1 MIIIFGILKFNFL
14 FSTRQ
19 LQVRQE
25 KALQRYDDTESEI
38 SQLLSRH
45 TNETHVLRERL
56 RRSQERERAAERR
69 MKDSEE
75 KLQRSQATIARLKKL
90 VDQRELIARDEL
102 SRRLEEEKTRAQE
115 AERKIKVSLCE
126 I

>member
-1 MIIIFGILKFNFL
+1 
-14 FSTRQ
+14 
-19 LQVRQE
+19 
-25 KALQRYDDTESEI
+25 
-38 SQLLSRH
+38 
-45 TNETHVLRERL
+45 
-56 RRSQERERAAERR
+56 